1 MNNKISEKN
10 QENKDLEKKFQ
21 EKEIELARELANLGN
36 IEEQYQALDTRYKE
50 KVSERD
56 SLMKDKDNLN
66 KELIASNTLRDS
78 YFADKKN
85 LEEQNKQ
92 LTAHNEAMTEQL
104 RDLSDKFSTKLMNQT
119 EELLKTLKDEMT
131 DAEKCRKSK
140 QEIIIKKLEENM
152 ATNETLF
159 CFSETSLQNKTE
171 KIIKTLDDQ
180 MTEAENSLASKTET
194 LSTTLS
200 NNKKSAD
207 ENLSNQTE
215 SLTELIN
222 KQSENLDNRAQ
233 TNFINLR
240 TWNDQFNFISS
251 SFYNCAV
258 VRAKQEQQGVILM
271 FKDKAAFI
279 CNTYK
284 NITKLTVTILE
295 NPLIVEKREENK
307 PLTRSNSVN
316 SLINFSRDAINSA
329 HTFISKRNTC
339 KKLEPDTPT
348 VEKNQVELP
357 VENASTPIDDDENS
371 YSVENTCSDNEDHL
385 FTEPSSSNQEDI
397 VYTYHVHQIGFT
409 NDLNVSKFNNTMDKN
424 KADIYALRS
433 NGYYIIK
440 TQKKRNPYEAKRQEH
455 ENLTITNDFPVW
467 SDHKT
472 VTLELHKDKYA
483 FTINGQR
490 LEMTKGNFDSRCC
503 HIGLSG
509 HEGLKLLITGIEYDE
524 NCML

>member
-1 MNNKISEKN
+1 
-10 QENKDLEKKFQ
+10 
-21 EKEIELARELANLGN
+21 
-36 IEEQYQALDTRYKE
+36 
-50 KVSERD
+50 
-56 SLMKDKDNLN
+56 
-66 KELIASNTLRDS
+66 
-78 YFADKKN
+78 
-85 LEEQNKQ
+85 
-92 LTAHNEAMTEQL
+92 
-104 RDLSDKFSTKLMNQT
+104 
-119 EELLKTLKDEMT
+119 
-131 DAEKCRKSK
+131 
-140 QEIIIKKLEENM
+140 M

-207 ENLSNQTE
+207 ENLSNKTE
-215 SLTELIN
+215 SLTELII

-240 TWNDQFNFISS
+240 TWNDRFNFITS